1 MSKYV
6 SKYVV
11 CPFYRRNDT
20 NRICCEGVD
29 KTNTINLVFESKEKT
44 LEYERHFCNDILA
57 HKDCLICRM
66 LIDKWEAKDGKG

>member
-1 MSKYV
+1 MSKYQ

-29 KTNTINLVFESKEKT
+29 KTNTINLVFESKEEVLKYQR
-44 LEYERHFCNDILA
+44 EFCNDILQ
-57 HKDCLICRM
+57 HRDCRVCRM
-66 LIDKWEAKDGKG
+66 LTEKWEEEKNE

>member
-1 MSKYV
+1 MSRYV

-29 KTNTINLVFESKEKT
+29 KTNTLNLVFEGKEKV
-44 LEYERHFCNDILA
+44 LEYQRHFCNDIVN

-66 LIDKWEAKDGKG
+66 LTDKWEEKNG

>member
-29 KTNTINLVFESKEKT
+29 KTNTINIVFECKEKA
-44 LEYERHFCNDILA
+44 LEYQRHFCNDIVNHRKCWL
-57 HKDCLICRM
+57 CRM
-66 LIDKWEAKDGKG
+66 LNAKWEEEHG